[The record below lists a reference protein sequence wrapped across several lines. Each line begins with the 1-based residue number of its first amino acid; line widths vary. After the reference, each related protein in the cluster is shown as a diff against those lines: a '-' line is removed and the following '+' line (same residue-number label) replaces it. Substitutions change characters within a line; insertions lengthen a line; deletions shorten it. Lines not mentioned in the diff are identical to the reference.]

1 MRCADAGELMHEIL
15 DGGANSDRKAALLA
29 HAADCVACRAEWS
42 ALQRVDGLLAAA
54 PSVSPPADFTSKVMA
69 HLARRRPAQN
79 PWVGAL
85 ALFAGTVTLA
95 CIVLFSLAGP
105 GPTVSPTALLGPGG
119 AAWIRVGSTLLGW
132 AQAGWEIRQVV
143 LSVVPSGL
151 ILLYAVLALVA
162 LAMWLGLVAGIQ
174 GALRP
179 ASK

>member
-1 MRCADAGELMHEIL
+1 MSCADAGELMHEIL

-54 PSVSPPADFTSKVMA
+54 PLVSPPADFPSKVMA
-69 HLARRRPAQN
+69 RLARRRPAHN

-85 ALFAGTVTLA
+85 ALFAGSV
-95 CIVLFSLAGP
+95 SLAL
-105 GPTVSPTALLGPGG
+105 VSLFWLVGLTPVAGPTALLGPGS
-119 AAWIRVGSTLLGW
+119 AALLQVGGTLLSW
-132 AQAGWEIRQVV
+132 VQAGWEIRQRL

-151 ILLYAVLALVA
+151 VLLYAVLALVA